1 MNSCS
6 IIMLHAG
13 MQNPYK
19 GPFGITHCGTNG
31 PVTLQYVLTKI
42 SNNSRWIKLYTS
54 DTNIEDITT
63 ENMYVDFNI

>member
-1 MNSCS
+1 
-6 IIMLHAG
+6 MLHAN

-19 GPFGITHCGTNG
+19 GPFGITYCRING

-42 SNNSRWIKLYTS
+42 SNNLLWIKLYIY

-63 ENMYVDFNI
+63 KNMYVDFNI